1 MYFSGL
7 LQLNKMEIIIAWI
20 DNDKLW
26 KLFYMSKT
34 DSYTEWIYHLN
45 YAMVEKKLLF
55 CLLKYSRTL
64 KIQIISHATNLIV
77 WINESLE

>member
-34 DSYTEWIYHLN
+34 DSYTEWIYHLY
-45 YAMVEKKLLF
+45 YAMVEKKWLF